1 MESDHILSLAAR
13 ALNISNALSHRARNA
28 QTEAERN
35 ACLARISS
43 VSARMLELIS
53 TYRTTLSALENSID

>member
-1 MESDHILSLAAR
+1 MESDHLLSLAAR

-35 ACLARISS
+35 ACLARIAN
-43 VSARMLELIS
+43 VSARALDLIS
-53 TYRTTLSALENSID
+53 TYRTTLSALDDSID